1 MFRILQLSELATVQ
15 APLNLGYVPPFV
27 SPLLM
32 ATTGTQ
38 LANIVRNLVR
48 AIGFETF
55 EYAAVFPGDLD
66 DPDIILVSSAH
77 RDWIER
83 YRRMMHFR
91 ADPRIQN
98 CLHHVTPFVW
108 QCARC
113 YGPVADAFLQDAA
126 RYGLR
131 SGIAIPL
138 RSPVGENGMFW
149 VASSREDLPA
159 DDELQVSIG
168 RAYLFASYFHDCYF
182 HNLRGRLANAPVQRR
197 NVSMRELE
205 VLTLAAR
212 GHSSKR
218 IGRQLEI
225 SESTANYHIASVKRK
240 LGVRTRA
247 QAVALAVQSGMIR

>member
-1 MFRILQLSELATVQ
+1 MFRILQLSELAAVQ
-15 APLNLGYVPPFV
+15 APFNPGYVPPFV
-27 SPLLM
+27 SSLLV
-32 ATTGTQ
+32 ARTGTE
-38 LANIVRNLVR
+38 LANTVRDLVR
-48 AIGFETF
+48 AIGFDTF
-55 EYAAVFPGDLD
+55 EYGAVFPGDLG
-66 DPDIILVSSAH
+66 DPDIVLVSSAR

-83 YRRMMHFR
+83 YGRMMHFR
-91 ADPRIQN
+91 TDPRMQN
-98 CLHHVTPFVW
+98 CLHHVTPFLW
-108 QCARC
+108 QCARS

-126 RYGLR
+126 RFGLR

-149 VASSREDLPA
+149 VDSSREDLP
-159 DDELQVSIG
+159 DDEQLQLAIG
-168 RAYLFASYFHDCYF
+168 RAYLFASYFHDCFF
-182 HNLRGRLANAPVQRR
+182 HNLRARLADAPVRPR
-197 NVSMRELE
+197 NVSVRELE
-205 VLTLAAR
+205 VLALAAR